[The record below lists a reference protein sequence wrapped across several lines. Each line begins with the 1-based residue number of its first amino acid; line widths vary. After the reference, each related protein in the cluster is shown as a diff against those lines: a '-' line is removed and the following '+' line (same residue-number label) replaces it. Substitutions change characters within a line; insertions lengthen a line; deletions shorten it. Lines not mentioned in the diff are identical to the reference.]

1 MILINLNSL
10 SDGQRSK
17 MGLKLRPL
25 LEMDSIEDMFCPAC
39 RNLLKPVRRFKNFRS
54 KGKKFSTYQ
63 LVAWCY
69 SCDNEFDVKHWIEVI
84 FRRREIGGLS
94 IIIEDRLEYAIYPQ
108 VRYMCKKCDKGK
120 SFFIFLRELVPPAGI
135 GPAAHGLGIHCSI
148 H

>member
-1 MILINLNSL
+1 
-10 SDGQRSK
+10 

-108 VRYMCKKCDKGK
+108 VRYMCKKCDKGTMHTYR
-120 SFFIFLRELVPPAGI
+120 SIQTRSADEPETTFYRCTICGTVTRENV
-135 GPAAHGLGIHCSI
+135 
-148 H
+148 